1 MFGNILNRIKNSRDG
16 RVLVS
21 NFAYLSLLQVAG
33 YIFPL
38 LTLPYLAEV
47 IGVEGFGK
55 IAFAAAVIVWVQ
67 TIADWGFNYTA
78 TRDVAK
84 NREDAK
90 RVSEIFSNVF
100 WARCILMLFA
110 FMVLLLLVVCV
121 SKFRENSAI
130 LFATFLM
137 IPGHIMYPDWFFQAI
152 ERMKYI
158 TILNLMAKLLFTIA
172 VFVFIKKKED
182 YLLQPLFISLGF
194 VVSGVVSMYYIL
206 VRWKY
211 RLLRPSF
218 SQIILA
224 IRGSADVFIN
234 NLMPNLY
241 NNFSSVLLGFW
252 GGDIANGKLDA
263 GNKFVQISQQ
273 FMQIVSRVFY
283 PFLSRRIDKHDWYV
297 KLNVILA
304 LLLSLLLFMSAPLLV
319 KLFYTEEFR
328 DAVSVLRILSFSILF
343 LSLSNIYGINY
354 MILEGYE
361 RQLRNVTM
369 VSSLVGFLLAFP
381 LIYYLDFLGAAIVIC
396 LTRGILGIS
405 IMRKACKL
413 KRNKVILR

>member
-1 MFGNILNRIKNSRDG
+1 
-16 RVLVS
+16 
-21 NFAYLSLLQVAG
+21 
-33 YIFPL
+33 
-38 LTLPYLAEV
+38 
-47 IGVEGFGK
+47 
-55 IAFAAAVIVWVQ
+55 
-67 TIADWGFNYTA
+67 
-78 TRDVAK
+78 
-84 NREDAK
+84 
-90 RVSEIFSNVF
+90 
-100 WARCILMLFA
+100 
-110 FMVLLLLVVCV
+110 
-121 SKFRENSAI
+121 
-130 LFATFLM
+130 
-137 IPGHIMYPDWFFQAI
+137 
-152 ERMKYI
+152 
-158 TILNLMAKLLFTIA
+158 
-172 VFVFIKKKED
+172 
-182 YLLQPLFISLGF
+182 
-194 VVSGVVSMYYIL
+194 
-206 VRWKY
+206 
-211 RLLRPSF
+211 
-218 SQIILA
+218 
-224 IRGSADVFIN
+224 
-234 NLMPNLY
+234 MPNLY